1 MLGIRPLTA
10 RILVARGLLDADRV
24 KRFLSPRLAD
34 LRPPDGMSDLPRA
47 IDRLSMAAR
56 NRERVAVF
64 GDYDVDGV
72 SAAAVLALGFRAF
85 DMDVL
90 PRVARRQA
98 GYGLQPST
106 VSEFCAAGCRLL
118 VTADCGTS
126 DLPALEL
133 ARERGLDVIVIDHHQ
148 VPSGDSPAF
157 ALINPHRA
165 DDRFPFKGMASC
177 GLAFYLVASLRSR
190 LATATFDPRDLL
202 DVVTLGTIADLV
214 PLKDENRIF
223 VSAGLR
229 VLAGR
234 RRPGLRALIE
244 QAELGDRDISER
256 DVGFRLTPRL
266 NSAGRLGDAQLALD
280 LLLAPDDATG
290 RTLAAELEEKNR
302 ERQRIQEEVWQEAV
316 VAAAEWEH
324 APAIVVAG
332 KSWHPGVLGI
342 VAARLVDRFGKPA
355 VAIGF
360 GRATDPSADLD
371 GSAAGSAIGD
381 SDSSPDEPE
390 GRGSARTPTG
400 LDLYGTMSACAD
412 HLVRF
417 GGHAGA
423 AGLSIR
429 SDQVPAFRRAFIS
442 EVERRATAR
451 DDSLWVVDGVVD
463 LSEVDVRLAEEL
475 SRLAPFGVANA
486 EPVLAIPSVTA
497 LSTRVVGEKHL
508 QLSLGRLGARG
519 DAIAFHMAGA
529 DPGRGATLDLI
540 AMADLDLFGGIRRAR
555 LRVKHLAATSTSR
568 HDGPPD
574 A

>member
-1 MLGIRPLTA
+1 
-10 RILVARGLLDADRV
+10 
-24 KRFLSPRLAD
+24 
-34 LRPPDGMSDLPRA
+34 
-47 IDRLSMAAR
+47 
-56 NRERVAVF
+56 
-64 GDYDVDGV
+64 
-72 SAAAVLALGFRAF
+72 
-85 DMDVL
+85 
-90 PRVARRQA
+90 
-98 GYGLQPST
+98 
-106 VSEFCAAGCRLL
+106 
-118 VTADCGTS
+118 
-126 DLPALEL
+126 
-133 ARERGLDVIVIDHHQ
+133 
-148 VPSGDSPAF
+148 
-157 ALINPHRA
+157 
-165 DDRFPFKGMASC
+165 MASC

-190 LATATFDPRDLL
+190 LSAGTFDPRDLL

-244 QAELGDRDISER
+244 QAELGERDISER

-280 LLLAPDDATG
+280 LLLATDDVTG
-290 RTLAAELEEKNR
+290 RALAAELEEKNR
-302 ERQRIQEEVWQEAV
+302 ERQRIQEEVWQEAL

-332 KSWHPGVLGI
+332 QSWHPGVLGI

-355 VAIGF
+355 IAIGF
-360 GRATDPSADLD
+360 GRAGEPPGAPGSPDGVTGDDPGLRS
-371 GSAAGSAIGD
+371 GD
-381 SDSSPDEPE
+381 SE
-390 GRGSARTPTG
+390 GRGSARTPAG
-400 LDLYGTMSACAD
+400 LDLYGAVSACGD

-429 SDQVPAFRRAFIS
+429 PDQVASFRAAFLS
-442 EVERRATAR
+442 EVERRAPER
-451 DDSLWVVDGVVD
+451 DDSLWVVDGVLD

-540 AMADLDLFGGIRRAR
+540 AMADLDLFGGVRRAR
-555 LRVKHLAATSTSR
+555 LRVKHLAASSASR
-568 HDGPPD
+568 DGSPD